1 MLAFYE
7 ELPFNYSTDA
17 AAQAD
22 EIRRLDPLQSYPPV
36 AAVLALRPRLLDI
49 GCGTGWLA
57 NAAAYRYRCA
67 AYGIDFN
74 PIAIIRARA
83 VARDLEIDTRF
94 EVADLFN
101 YRPDKRFSLVTC
113 IGVLHHTDDCLGGL
127 AHIADSMV
135 DVDGR
140 MFIGLYHA
148 FGRRPFSAHFDKM
161 KNQGASTEE
170 LYGEF
175 KRLRTGGGAS
185 PQDETLMR
193 SWFRDQVLHPHET
206 RHTFME
212 IMPVMDRLGFAI
224 ESTSTNHFE
233 AMPTRSELMA
243 QEEELENTGRSALAE
258 GRYFPGFFLFMARRR
273 GR

>member
-1 MLAFYE
+1 MAFYE

-17 AAQAD
+17 VAQAD

-36 AAVLALRPRLLDI
+36 AAVLARRPRLLDI

-74 PIAIIRARA
+74 PVAVARAQA
-83 VARDLEIDTRF
+83 VARDLEIDARF

-101 YRPDKRFSLVTC
+101 YRPDKRFGLVTC
-113 IGVLHHTDDCLGGL
+113 IGVLHHTDDCVGGL
-127 AHIADSMV
+127 AHIADSIV
-135 DVDGR
+135 DIGGR
-140 MFIGLYHA
+140 IFIGLYHTL
-148 FGRRPFSAHFDKM
+148 GRRPFLAHFAEM
-161 KNQGASTEE
+161 KGQGASPED
-170 LYGEF
+170 LYREF

-185 PQDETLMR
+185 RPDETLMR

-206 RHTFME
+206 QHTFME
-212 IMPVMDRLGFAI
+212 IMPVMDRLGF
-224 ESTSTNHFE
+224 EVELTSMNHFE

-243 QEEELENTGRSALAE
+243 QEEELENIGRSALAE

-273 GR
+273 AR